1 MSGCRQPHRK
11 HHAAERL
18 NVFSDQIVTAL
29 GLLVLLAL
37 AFDFL
42 NGFHDA
48 ANSIATVVST
58 RVLKPYQAVVW
69 AAFFNFFAIYAFAP
83 KVAAT
88 IGSGIIDPACVDD
101 AVICGALI
109 GAIVWNL
116 VTWYFGIPSSSSHAL
131 IGGLIGAGMAKS
143 GPTALLA
150 PGIIKVAVF
159 IVVSPVLGLL
169 IGALL
174 MLGISWT
181 CFRIA
186 PSRLDRW
193 FRRTQLVTSALYSLG
208 HGANDAQKTM
218 GIIWLLLMSR
228 GLATQEHLPLWVMV
242 SCYVA
247 IAFGTLTGGWRII
260 KTMGQKLTPLTP
272 ASGSS
277 ASAGGAITLFIASG
291 FGIPV
296 STTHTITGAIL
307 GAGAVQNPSRTRWD
321 LATGLVYAW
330 ILTIPAAAL
339 IAALTFW
346 AVQPLF

>member
-1 MSGCRQPHRK
+1 VSPDVI
-11 HHAAERL
+11 L
-18 NVFSDQIVTAL
+18 TAL

-69 AAFFNFFAIYAFAP
+69 AAFFNFLAIYAFSP

-88 IGSGIIDPACVDD
+88 IGSGIIDPHFVDD

-109 GAIVWNL
+109 GAIAWNL

-131 IGGLIGAGMAKS
+131 IGGLIGAGLAKA
-143 GPTALLA
+143 GAGALLA
-150 PGIIKVAVF
+150 PGIIKIAIF

-169 IGALL
+169 IGGLL
-174 MLGISWT
+174 MLAISWIF
-181 CFRIA
+181 FRVA
-186 PSRLDRW
+186 PGKLDRW
-193 FRRTQLVTSALYSLG
+193 FRRAQLLTSAFYSLG

-228 GLATQEHLPLWVMV
+228 GLATKEHLPLWVMV
-242 SCYVA
+242 SCYAA
-247 IAFGTLTGGWRII
+247 IAMGTLMGGWRII

-272 ASGSS
+272 ASGSA

-330 ILTIPAAAL
+330 ILTIPAAGL
-339 IAALTFW
+339 IAALTYLLVR
-346 AVQPLF
+346 ALF